1 MSRALALG
9 SNLSVAAAA
18 WLGGTGTVP
27 GIVTVGGTLSPG
39 NSPGVISLGTL
50 ELTSTSVTAIEVA
63 TAGTRGTAY
72 DGVSIL
78 NASGLTSGGT
88 MAFAFG
94 GSANADNTE
103 FEIFSFTGSA
113 AGDFATLAST
123 GFYAGTWTNNS
134 DGTFTLAKDAQTLT
148 FRENTGRVIVVP
160 EPDTAL
166 LGVLGA
172 LAALASRRGMRR
184 RSFV

>member
-50 ELTSTSVTAIEVA
+50 VLTSTSVTAIEVA
-63 TAGTRGTAY
+63 SAGTRGTAY

-160 EPDTAL
+160 EPGTAL